1 MVQTGA
7 FQVAL
12 VVKKLSAYAG
22 DLRDRHSIPGWE
34 RSPEGMATHSS
45 ILAWRVL
52 WTEEPGR
59 LQSTGHKE
67 LDTTEATEH
76 PAHIL
81 FPMVVVPIYIPI
93 NSGGESPL
101 LHILSSIYCL
111 SFWMTVILTEVT

>member
-1 MVQTGA
+1 
-7 FQVAL
+7 
-12 VVKKLSAYAG
+12 
-22 DLRDRHSIPGWE
+22 
-34 RSPEGMATHSS
+34 MATHSS

-67 LDTTEATEH
+67 SDTTEAMEH

-101 LHILSSIYCL
+101 LHILSSIYRL